1 MNQNWAINNS
11 SLLDIKSNESKS
23 CTDRQKRDPENET
36 LVSLVTTVISCL
48 AGFLQNKLQ
57 CRSVWEAKGSSICGI
72 SSISS
77 PEGHADKT

>member
-1 MNQNWAINNS
+1 MNLNPAPTVRNAT
-11 SLLDIKSNESKS
+11 LKTK
-23 CTDRQKRDPENET
+23 T